1 MGFGAGGRGGG
12 KGKKS
17 QGNGR
22 AVAYG
27 QNVSRLQG
35 RNKVTKGKGKGK
47 GNANNSWGNGNQ
59 QAPAGRKGVVRTI
72 GKRVQQG
79 KGAGRGKGRAP
90 VAQTQGRQR
99 QTQKAQP
106 GKKGAGKGRAAQQ
119 PVKTKKGAG
128 KGQKA
133 TKGAGRGAKGVKG
146 VIGKKGKAKAKGK
159 GKGKGGGK
167 GKKTE
172 EVTKEFLD
180 KQLEEYM
187 GPDAMKAKLDSE
199 LDTYFKDKKVLAAQD
214 AAVATESAAPPAA
227 TECHVARKDLD
238 DIIHC
243 AASVLLDVDEAEQ
256 ILRQH
261 GSERAADSLLAAIR
275 QIILVSIMSGKGCF
289 TCGGDHF
296 ARDCPEGGGGGKG
309 KGKKGKGCF
318 NCGGDHL
325 ARDCPE
331 ESSKGKGGG
340 KSVDCFNCGGDHFA
354 RDCPEESSKGRKG
367 GGKGKGKSV
376 DCFNCGGDHFA
387 RDCPEESSKGKG
399 KGKKGGGGGGV
410 CFDFRDNGDCKFGD
424 ECRCHKTWPD
434 EVFTHFSITWL
445 ASLQSSSHLDEAVVP
460 SLLLRTWSSAFV
472 ATRAPAASHRRAVA
486 LAVGGVNPFEV
497 KSGGRYDAPADLKPP
512 FFAEKSPSG
521 LRWEVLRKG
530 GGVVP
535 VATDTIK
542 VSYTGWKQSDGV
554 MFDSSYIR
562 QMPSTFRVDNM
573 IKGWGEGMVM
583 MQEGEQRRLWIP
595 GSLAYGETSNSPVQQ
610 DGQPLGD
617 LCIDVELMDVVPPG
631 DDPYVKFFSIAA
643 AFLIALSFGY
653 SKFTVEPE
661 RREYDNGV
669 VLGFTVER

>member
-1 MGFGAGGRGGG
+1 MARRG
-12 KGKKS
+12 
-17 QGNGR
+17 
-22 AVAYG
+22 
-27 QNVSRLQG
+27 
-35 RNKVTKGKGKGK
+35 
-47 GNANNSWGNGNQ
+47 
-59 QAPAGRKGVVRTI
+59 P
-72 GKRVQQG
+72 
-79 KGAGRGKGRAP
+79 
-90 VAQTQGRQR
+90 QTV
-99 QTQKAQP
+99 P
-106 GKKGAGKGRAAQQ
+106 
-119 PVKTKKGAG
+119 
-128 KGQKA
+128 
-133 TKGAGRGAKGVKG
+133 
-146 VIGKKGKAKAKGK
+146 
-159 GKGKGGGK
+159 
-167 GKKTE
+167 
-172 EVTKEFLD
+172 L
-180 KQLEEYM
+180 
-187 GPDAMKAKLDSE
+187 
-199 LDTYFKDKKVLAAQD
+199 
-214 AAVATESAAPPAA
+214 
-227 TECHVARKDLD
+227 
-238 DIIHC
+238 
-243 AASVLLDVDEAEQ
+243 
-256 ILRQH
+256 
-261 GSERAADSLLAAIR
+261 LLAAG
-275 QIILVSIMSGKGCF
+275 L
-289 TCGGDHF
+289 
-296 ARDCPEGGGGGKG
+296 
-309 KGKKGKGCF
+309 
-318 NCGGDHL
+318 L
-325 ARDCPE
+325 A
-331 ESSKGKGGG
+331 
-340 KSVDCFNCGGDHFA
+340 
-354 RDCPEESSKGRKG
+354 
-367 GGKGKGKSV
+367 
-376 DCFNCGGDHFA
+376 
-387 RDCPEESSKGKG
+387 
-399 KGKKGGGGGGV
+399 
-410 CFDFRDNGDCKFGD
+410 
-424 ECRCHKTWPD
+424 
-434 EVFTHFSITWL
+434 
-445 ASLQSSSHLDEAVVP
+445 AVVP